1 MRILFEVDG
10 WVFVLVIILVFFIF
24 VGIVENYVLK
34 NSLKRI
40 SIRVIVN
47 GTRGKSTVTRLIA
60 AGLRGGG
67 YKVMAKTTGTKP
79 RMVIN
84 NEVEVPVIRLGR
96 ANIIEQVRIIKK
108 AADLGI
114 QALVLE
120 NMSLRPDLQYMEESR
135 IANPHVVVITN
146 VRQDHLDVMGP
157 TLKDIAR
164 HFISAAPRGSVIFTA
179 ERELF
184 PFLEELA
191 AKRNLRIFQALEEEV
206 EEENM
211 KGFTYFEHREN
222 VALALKVCEFFG
234 VKREDALKEMYR
246 YIPDPGVLRF
256 YELYFSDKKVKF
268 YNAMAA
274 NDPDSTFY
282 IFQRIPKDTDNF
294 YILMNCRSD
303 RIDRSRQMAELVA
316 SKIPAKLIFVTG
328 GATEVFVNWAIKNGI
343 PASHIIDLGGR
354 SYDDIFEEIGKNVE
368 DNSII
373 LAIGNIVG
381 YGEKMVEYFVNRGS
395 NKNFSSKG
403 A

>member
-1 MRILFEVDG
+1 
-10 WVFVLVIILVFFIF
+10 
-24 VGIVENYVLK
+24 
-34 NSLKRI
+34 
-40 SIRVIVN
+40 
-47 GTRGKSTVTRLIA
+47 
-60 AGLRGGG
+60 
-67 YKVMAKTTGTKP
+67 
-79 RMVIN
+79 
-84 NEVEVPVIRLGR
+84 
-96 ANIIEQVRIIKK
+96 
-108 AADLGI
+108 
-114 QALVLE
+114 
-120 NMSLRPDLQYMEESR
+120 
-135 IANPHVVVITN
+135 
-146 VRQDHLDVMGP
+146 
-157 TLKDIAR
+157 
-164 HFISAAPRGSVIFTA
+164 
-179 ERELF
+179 
-184 PFLEELA
+184 
-191 AKRNLRIFQALEEEV
+191 
-206 EEENM
+206 M

-234 VKREDALKEMYR
+234 VNREDALKEMYR

-316 SKIPAKLIFVTG
+316 SKISAKLIFVTG
-328 GATEVFVNWAIKNGI
+328 GTTEVFVNWARKNGI
-343 PASHIIDLGGR
+343 PSSHIIDLGGR